1 MLKRFQLAKS
11 DEKKTERKERQSR
24 GWHLS
29 LGLGAIIHLL
39 KRENTNDIS
48 SFYIAIIDR
57 KS

>member
-29 LGLGAIIHLL
+29 LGLGRYH
-39 KRENTNDIS
+39 
-48 SFYIAIIDR
+48 SFA
-57 KS
+57 